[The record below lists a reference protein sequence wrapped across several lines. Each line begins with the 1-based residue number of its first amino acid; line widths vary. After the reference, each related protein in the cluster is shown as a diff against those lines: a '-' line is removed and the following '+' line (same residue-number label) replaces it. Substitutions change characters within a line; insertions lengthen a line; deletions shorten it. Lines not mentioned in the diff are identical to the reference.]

1 MLSAEHRAIV
11 LSTVPLLESG
21 GEALATHFYRSL
33 LDEHPELR
41 PFFNQSHQ
49 ASGAQPRALARGV
62 LMYARHI
69 DELEKL
75 GDLVG
80 SIVSKHVSLQI
91 QPAHYP
97 IVGAGLLRS
106 IRAVLGAEI
115 ATDAVLEA
123 WGAAY
128 AQLADILIGAEET
141 AYANMEKQAG
151 GWRGG
156 RMFTVVGKTV
166 ESGEITSFRMAPTDG
181 GSVAAHLP
189 GQYIGLRL
197 TVDGQDL
204 RRNYSL
210 SEAANGR
217 DLRISVKREP
227 HGVASRHLHDQVN
240 VGDTLELFAPAGDF
254 VLRPG
259 TRPLVFI
266 TGGVGITPAIAMLQ
280 AAVADGKRPVTF
292 IHATRDAKVH
302 AFRDFTDGIAAEFPQ
317 VSCFYIHEKAVAAD
331 ATGPQPTGFITAE
344 DLARWLP
351 ADRNLDAYF
360 LGPLP
365 FMRAVKQHLA
375 ALGVPA
381 EQTFHEFFGPA
392 GSLDRG

>member
-11 LSTVPLLESG
+11 LATVPLLETG

-33 LDEHPELR
+33 LDEHPELQ

-49 ASGAQPRALARGV
+49 SSGAQPRALARGV

-69 DELEKL
+69 NELEKL

-91 QPAHYP
+91 QPEHYP

-128 AQLADILIGAEET
+128 SQLADILIGAENAAYET
-141 AYANMEKQAG
+141 MEKRVG

-156 RMFTVVGKTV
+156 RLFTVVAKTA
-166 ESGEITSFRMAPTDG
+166 ESREITSFRLAPADG
-181 GSVAAHLP
+181 GAVAAHQP

-197 TVDGQDL
+197 TVHGQDL

-210 SEAANGR
+210 SEVANGR
-217 DLRISVKREP
+217 DLRISVKRESD
-227 HGVASRHLHDQVN
+227 GVASRHLHDRVT
-240 VGDTLELFAPAGDF
+240 VGDTLEVFAPAGDF
-254 VLRPG
+254 VLRQG
-259 TRPLVFI
+259 VRPLVFV

-280 AAVADGKRPVTF
+280 AAVADGNRPVTF
-292 IHATRDAKVH
+292 IHAARNAQVH
-302 AFRDFTDGIAAEFPQ
+302 AFRDLTDSIAAAHSQ
-317 VSCFYIHEKAVAAD
+317 VSCFYVHETVD
-331 ATGPQPTGFITAE
+331 ATDVAQPHRTGFITAE

-351 ADRNLDAYF
+351 ADLDVDAYF

-365 FMRAVKQHLA
+365 FMRAVKRQLA

-381 EQTFHEFFGPA
+381 GQTFHEFFGPA
-392 GSLDRG
+392 GSLD